1 MRLYRKVPLLAG
13 LFKRLCGKTNLPLQP
28 LNNYNMKGKEMAK
41 DAIDFK
47 DTNVS
52 TLYRKL
58 LIPTLLGTLS
68 MSAMTT
74 IDGIFVGHGVG
85 SDGVAAVNIVA
96 PVYQVFSGIGLML
109 GAGCSVVVSILMAR
123 GKMKAARMN
132 VTQALLFSTL
142 LTAAVCVPAM
152 LFPERFAR
160 LLGSSETLLP
170 MVSDYLFWIMP
181 SYIFQMWSF
190 IGLFLIRLDGA
201 PKVAMWCN
209 VVAAL
214 MNIVLDW
221 VMIFPLG
228 WGVKGA
234 AIATSVSIMAG
245 GIIALAYLLFYARM
259 LKPALPK
266 WSRKSLCLSLRNV
279 GYHCRVGS
287 PSLLGEM
294 TLAVLIFMGN
304 LMFMKYLGD
313 DGVAAFGIACYY
325 TPFFFNIG
333 NAMAQSAQPIIS
345 YNYGA
350 KDPERV
356 KAAFKKLLKTS
367 LIYSVSLWILVMAF
381 PRMFAAMFTTE
392 ESLLAFTETALRV
405 YLGCMFMFG
414 IQMACQMTFNALGNA
429 KASIVVAITRKFV
442 LLLPLIYIMP
452 MLFSGDK
459 TMSVYMA
466 EPVADFIAVS
476 FTAVLFSFQFR
487 KTVRKIE
494 TI

>member
-333 NAMAQSAQPIIS
+333 NAVAQSAQPIIS
-345 YNYGA
+345 YNYGISRWGCVVEA
-350 KDPERV
+350 RRLLLATSLLCGIAVMGLFLFAPRLLVALFLDSGSAAACIARDGFPYYAIGIPFFILNVAIVGYCQSIERM
-356 KAAFKKLLKTS
+356 KAAMSFVFLRGIGLL
-367 LIYSVSLWILVMAF
+367 IPVF
-381 PRMFAAMFTTE
+381 
-392 ESLLAFTETALRV
+392 
-405 YLGCMFMFG
+405 
-414 IQMACQMTFNALGNA
+414 
-429 KASIVVAITRKFV
+429 
-442 LLLPLIYIMP
+442 LLLPLLLGTEGIWLSMP
-452 MLFSGDK
+452 L
-459 TMSVYMA
+459 A
-466 EPVADFIAVS
+466 EILTLAVIACWWLS
-476 FTAVLFSFQFR
+476 AHSR
-487 KTVRKIE
+487 RNK
-494 TI
+494 